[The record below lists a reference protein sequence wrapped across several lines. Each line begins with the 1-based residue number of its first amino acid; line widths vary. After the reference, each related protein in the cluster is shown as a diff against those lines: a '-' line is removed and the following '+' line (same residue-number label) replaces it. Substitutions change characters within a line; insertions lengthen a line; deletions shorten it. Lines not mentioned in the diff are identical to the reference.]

1 MISANFS
8 CYMSPCQFGQNMHLS
23 SLAARCCY
31 FVLDIDIETA
41 AAGCGDSGDMYR
53 MSRIPSSLPTLHIT
67 CYVKHGH
74 APHSSSCV
82 FTLSFRLCFG
92 NNPITCPLALH
103 TVQCF
108 RTVAGRCVRG
118 CCRSP
123 PPTGWAAAAAGT
135 AWWRSRSTPGST
147 PSTGG
152 GWSPAGSSPSSPP
165 TRTPC
170 TPRWESGPSG
180 DCPNISSTTDRTR
193 DSRHITELQAAM
205 QPDYL
210 GLI

>member
-1 MISANFS
+1 MQPSYQFYAKTLLSSPKPMISANFS
-8 CYMSPCQFGQNMHLS
+8 CYMSPCQFGQNMHHA
-23 SLAARCCY
+23 SLAAPCCY

-41 AAGCGDSGDMYR
+41 GAGCGDTGDMYR

-108 RTVAGRCVRG
+108 RTVAGRCARG

-135 AWWRSRSTPGST
+135 A
-147 PSTGG
+147 
-152 GWSPAGSSPSSPP
+152 
-165 TRTPC
+165 
-170 TPRWESGPSG
+170 
-180 DCPNISSTTDRTR
+180 
-193 DSRHITELQAAM
+193 
-205 QPDYL
+205 
-210 GLI
+210 